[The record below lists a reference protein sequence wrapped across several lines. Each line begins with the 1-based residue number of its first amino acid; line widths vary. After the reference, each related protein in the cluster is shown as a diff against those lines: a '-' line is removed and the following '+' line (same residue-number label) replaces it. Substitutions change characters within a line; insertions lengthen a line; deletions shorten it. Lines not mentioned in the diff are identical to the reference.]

1 MVDFG
6 AGAGHLAKL
15 MTQPFPPPFSDEP
28 KTPKDG
34 DVVLSDIPC
43 ERMSKFIMIDSAEH
57 MLDRDADILPPFVER
72 RHVQTLESLP
82 LDPASVG
89 CVISNLALHWI
100 NDLPG
105 ILIQVNRS
113 LVPDGLFLAA
123 MLGGDTLYELRGSMQ
138 LAEQERRGGVSPHIS
153 PMTGFFTANLI
164 SLQTLKMLAICFLV
178 PISSY

>member
-1 MVDFG
+1 
-6 AGAGHLAKL
+6 
-15 MTQPFPPPFSDEP
+15 MTQPFPPPFSDQP

-57 MLDRDADILPPFVER
+57 MLDRDSDILPPFVER

-153 PMTGFFTANLI
+153 PMTGFFQL
-164 SLQTLKMLAICFLV
+164 
-178 PISSY
+178 

>member
-1 MVDFG
+1 
-6 AGAGHLAKL
+6 
-15 MTQPFPPPFSDEP
+15 MTLPFPPPPTDEL

-34 DVVLSDIPC
+34 YAVLSDIPY

-57 MLDRDADILPPFVER
+57 MLDRDADNLPSFVER
-72 RHVQTLESLP
+72 RHIQTMESLP
-82 LDPASVG
+82 LDPASVD

-123 MLGGDTLYELRGSMQ
+123 MLGGDTLFELRGSMQ
-138 LAEQERRGGVSPHIS
+138 LAEQEQRGGVSPHIS
-153 PMTGFFTANLI
+153 PMTGFL
-164 SLQTLKMLAICFLV
+164 SM
-178 PISSY
+178 ISSYYRRQRCWKSAFSS